1 MQKRGKSF
9 QIIISLIEAVVI
21 LALLASFI
29 YIFVTAKSQSE
40 VYDVSE
46 GWDVTIDGETYE
58 DINIKNFI
66 FPKGMKDVHEIVMHK
81 HLSLE
86 KFPTKTLRVYT
97 RLSYLEVRL
106 GDEVLYYDGF
116 KKGNPRSYLGM
127 GYHFIQMPT
136 YGASDD
142 LNIRIIGVENNAITG
157 LPDVTLTSTNV
168 AYSYFVDENAIGIFA
183 SIFVFMLG
191 LVLTLISILY
201 TYLNR
206 DYFRLFLVGSFALT
220 AGLWCMCSQ
229 KFLLLF
235 GVSVASNSSIEF
247 FLMEMTLL
255 PLLGYDIKVRSQ
267 ASNNAKLTI
276 RILLSI
282 TLVYDLVAAWLHF
295 TDVIHYSQFVYVFY
309 VLALVDSIAMIF
321 VGVGP
326 EKKMRID
333 EKVFHYAMSLAALFT
348 FWKIIDYI
356 YGNFLVRGAARLASV
371 TIPIVILLFVG
382 ALVLSYLCHLY
393 DLVLSQAQE
402 EALTVLAYK
411 DALTGLYNRTKCE
424 QIFER
429 LNNEKDT
436 PYVLIDFD
444 LNGLKKLNDSDGH
457 AKGDC
462 LIAGFGKVL
471 NEVFGAYGNSMRM
484 GGDEFLTIM
493 EGKNLPDID
502 LLLRDYIKK
511 AEEVSKE
518 IGIEIDASYGV
529 AYSSEVYEPEA
540 EQIFRMA
547 DERMYDMKVRT
558 KKVRGN

>member
-1 MQKRGKSF
+1 MQNREKSF
-9 QIIISLIEAVVI
+9 RIITSLIEAVII

-29 YIFVTAKSQSE
+29 YIFVTAKSQSD
-40 VYDVSE
+40 VFDVSE
-46 GWDVTIDGETYE
+46 GWDVTIDGDTFK
-58 DINIKNFI
+58 DVNIKNFI
-66 FPKGMKDVHEIVMHK
+66 FPKDLEDVHEIVMHK
-81 HLSLE
+81 KLSLE

-97 RLSYLEVRL
+97 RLSFLEVRL
-106 GDEVLYYDGF
+106 GDEILYYDGF
-116 KKGNPRSYLGM
+116 QRGNPRSYVGM

-136 YGASDD
+136 YGDSDD
-142 LNIRIIGVENNAITG
+142 LTIRIVGVEHNAITG
-157 LPDVTLTSTNV
+157 LPDVVLTSTNV
-168 AYSYFVDENAIGIFA
+168 AYSYFVDENAIGIFT

-220 AGLWCMCSQ
+220 AGFWCMCSQ
-229 KFLLLF
+229 KVLLLF
-235 GVSVASNSSIEF
+235 GVSISSNSSIEF

-267 ASNNAKLTI
+267 ASKNAKLTI
-276 RILLSI
+276 RILLTI
-282 TLVYDLVAAWLHF
+282 TLAYDIVAAWLHF

-309 VLALVDSIAMIF
+309 VLALVDCVAMIF

-326 EKKMRID
+326 EKRMRID
-333 EKVFHYAMSLAALFT
+333 EKVFHHSISLAALFA

-356 YGNFLVRGAARLASV
+356 YGNFLVKGNPRLASV
-371 TIPIVILLFVG
+371 TIPIVVLIFVG

-402 EALTVLAYK
+402 EALTALAYE
-411 DALTGLYNRTKCE
+411 DALTGLYNRAKCE

-444 LNGLKKLNDSDGH
+444 LNGLKILNDNDGH
-457 AKGDC
+457 AKGDR

-471 NEVFGAYGNSMRM
+471 KETFQSYGSSMRM
-484 GGDEFLTIM
+484 GGDEFLTII
-493 EGKNLPDID
+493 EGKNLPDVD
-502 LLLRDYIKK
+502 MLMK
-511 AEEVSKE
+511 AYREKLKEVSKE
-518 IGIEIDASYGV
+518 IGIDMDASFGV

-547 DERMYDMKVRT
+547 DERMYDMKIKT
-558 KKVRGN
+558 KKVREN